1 MNGSRAFKPSVRLQA
16 KYVLYVWL
24 IFGLCI
30 LPFILFGFIPDL
42 GWAYVVL
49 FLIANALWIAPA
61 LLLIP
66 LYYRSISYE
75 LGDEEVVVRKGIL
88 TKTVQTVPYR
98 TVTNVDMKRGIL
110 DRSLGLGS
118 LHIHTAGYSA
128 QQTSAEAKLS
138 GLEDYDAV
146 AQELLTALRRY
157 RARTGPSIGA
167 EEMAGTAP
175 ERALLGRILEELQAV
190 RGLLDRMA
198 KPS

>member
-1 MNGSRAFKPSVRLQA
+1 MNGSRAFKPSGKLQA
-16 KYVLYVWL
+16 KHVLYVWL
-24 IFGLCI
+24 IFASCI

-49 FLIANALWIAPA
+49 FLIANAVWIAPA

-110 DRSLGLGS
+110 DRAFGLGS

-128 QQTSAEAKLS
+128 QQTSAEARLS

-157 RARTGPSIGA
+157 RVRTGPSIGA
-167 EEMAGTAP
+167 EEVTETAS
-175 ERALLGRILEELQAV
+175 ERVLLGRILEELRAV
-190 RGLLDRMA
+190 HVLVDKLA
-198 KPS
+198 KLS